1 MQENAPELLL
11 FSVFSLQQ
19 NIICSTVHWVM
30 VVSVFVE
37 NKIDIFI
44 DNLQGD
50 FVFELLTLSKFLSLF

>member
-11 FSVFSLQQ
+11 FSVFSHQW